1 GRRAA
6 QRGLIEVTKDLD
18 AIRESGI
25 EVGPKVA
32 SRVRLVFALVISAVF
47 LDVIDFSIVQ
57 VALPCARTE
66 FLVSLAES
74 QWIVGV
80 YGITMA
86 GFLCSAG
93 GPGTSTARRSCSS
106 LASSCSP
113 SLRSR
118 AAWPRPSSPG
128 SSQGP
133 SRASARRS
141 PPSRLYRSS

>member
-1 GRRAA
+1 MLAP
-6 QRGLIEVTKDLD
+6 
-18 AIRESGI
+18 ESELQPSQEHKTGKI
-25 EVGPKVA
+25 ALVGQYSKLSVH
-32 SRVRLVFALVISAVF
+32 SRLVFALIIAAVF
-47 LDVIDFSIVQ
+47 LDVVDFSIIQ
-57 VALPCARTE
+57 VALPSIRTE

-86 GFLCSAG
+86 GFLMLSGRAG
-93 GPGTSTARRSCSS
+93 DVSARRSCSS

-118 AAWPRPSSPG
+118 AAWPRPSSPW